1 MKYFISVVTIV
12 RIFIV
17 FLFIQKASL
26 DVTVEGVVGG
36 SVVLPCSGKAHQ
48 GTPEDLDV
56 FWRHKESMVVYN
68 IIKGNASVE
77 KQELQ
82 YKNRTESF
90 PENYLKGNF
99 SLLLKK
105 LQETDAGKYSC
116 LIGEES
122 IIRKV
127 ELLVKAK
134 SEDQNNNQADKSKD
148 NNNQGAQTRPE
159 MIAMFLLPI
168 SILVFM

>member
-36 SVVLPCSGKAHQ
+36 SVVLPCSGSADQ
-48 GTPEDLDV
+48 GTTEDIDV
-56 FWRHKESMVVYN
+56 FWRHKESMVVYD
-68 IIKGNASVE
+68 IIKGKASVE
-77 KQELQ
+77 EQVLQ
-82 YKNRTESF
+82 YKSRTESF

-116 LIGEES
+116 LIREES

-134 SEDQNNNQADKSKD
+134 SEDQNNNQAEKSKD
-148 NNNQGAQTRPE
+148 NSNQGEQTRPE
-159 MIAMFLLPI
+159 MIVMFLLPI